1 MMKTKIIVRNDIV
14 LGLLFVFFF
23 CSRIAASVI
32 TRSIGSESQEQVYA
46 IIFFLLL
53 FLCVIKG
60 KNNVFVPT
68 IIYSGVALV
77 IFVTYLIHPEY
88 SEWFSHQT
96 YGIAHAFLNPSWGIW
111 AFAVVW
117 LVRYDKDL
125 YSYLRISV
133 WLLFVFLVLEFAMA
147 NHRGYW
153 AVLDLDGSTK
163 ISEYDMEFGYN
174 MLFPVSFF
182 GTEAVLKKKP
192 GFLLPWLIGFIL
204 ILLGGSRGPVVW
216 IPVIFIFLLPF
227 VWRGAGIRKRVMIF
241 IILTSSLIICT
252 IVLLNYKSIASSLL
266 VWFSKRNISS
276 RTINSLLSGTFS
288 DKNGRD
294 KIYSMA
300 IELIRTGGPF
310 GRGVYGDRYYIGNY
324 FRWGYSHNIFLE
336 LLVSFGYV
344 GGSVLILLFVYGIV
358 LLYRHSKMVE
368 TQIVFITFLSTSM
381 KLILSNSFWYNSAFW
396 ALLVMMIKTRME
408 MELNKRRRD
417 FLSHTNTEMNIKLNL

>member
-1 MMKTKIIVRNDIV
+1 MKTKIIVRNDIV

-88 SEWFSHQT
+88 SEWFSHPT

-294 KIYSMA
+294 KIYSS
-300 IELIRTGGPF
+300 
-310 GRGVYGDRYYIGNY
+310 
-324 FRWGYSHNIFLE
+324 YSHNIFLE